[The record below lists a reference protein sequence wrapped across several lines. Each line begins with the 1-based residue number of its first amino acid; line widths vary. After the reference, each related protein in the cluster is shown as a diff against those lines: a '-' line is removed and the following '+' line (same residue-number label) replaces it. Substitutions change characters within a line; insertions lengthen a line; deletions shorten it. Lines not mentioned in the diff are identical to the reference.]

1 MSTHFQ
7 DGISVGSAGY
17 PPLNPAPGSLGRQST
32 TAFNGYGA
40 VVSPVVVYRL
50 SALAAASSTNLAA
63 ATTYSGA
70 ASFPVTIVAGT
81 GVTATT
87 VNGVSVYDIV
97 GQAGERSVR
106 VVAAG
111 GAGGAGASTVTV
123 LGYDMYEVPVTAT
136 FAGATSGNTVESN
149 KTLRYVTSIS
159 VTGSATGSG
168 ISFGVG
174 DKIGFPYRV
183 NTASD
188 FIVTNSGTVVTA
200 NGTGFVAA
208 DTTSAAT
215 ATSNNVRGSYTLQTA
230 TNAANVQTFW
240 IYPSDVNTTNGLFGV
255 PQA

>member
-1 MSTHFQ
+1 MATHIP
-7 DGISVGSAGY
+7 DGVAVGFAGY
-17 PPLNPAPGSLGRQST
+17 PPLNPAPGSLGRQGPSPSC
-32 TAFNGYGA
+32 FGA
-40 VVSPVVVYRL
+40 VTSPVVVYRL
-50 SALAAASSTNLAA
+50 SALATASSTNLAA

-70 ASFPVTIVAGT
+70 ASFPVSIVAGT

-87 VNGVSVYDIV
+87 LNGVTVYDIV
-97 GQAGERSVR
+97 GQAGERSVQ
-106 VVAAG
+106 VNAAG

-123 LGYDMYEVPVTAT
+123 LGYDMYEVPVTAQ
-136 FAGATSGNTVESN
+136 FSGATSGNTVQSN
-149 KTLRYVTSIS
+149 KTLRYVASIS

-183 NTASD
+183 NNASD
-188 FIVTNSGTVVTA
+188 FLVTMSGTVVTA

-230 TNAANVQTFW
+230 TNAANVATFW

>member
-1 MSTHFQ
+1 MPTHFQ
-7 DGISVGSAGY
+7 DGIAVGSAGF
-17 PPLNPAPGSLGRQST
+17 PPLNSAPGSLGRQGPSPSG
-32 TAFNGYGA
+32 FGA
-40 VVSPVVVYRL
+40 VTAPVVVYRL
-50 SALAAASSTNLAA
+50 SALATASNTNLAA

-70 ASFPVTIVAGT
+70 AAFPVSIVAGT
-81 GVTATT
+81 GVTQTT
-87 VNGVSVYDIV
+87 LFGNTVYDIV

-106 VVAAG
+106 TVAAG
-111 GAGGAGASTVTV
+111 GAGGAGANTVIVT
-123 LGYDMYEVPVTAT
+123 GYDMYEVPVTAS

-149 KTLRYVTSIS
+149 KTFRYVTSIT

-168 ISFGVG
+168 ISIGVG